1 LRQVYKKGLTETE
14 SQKKSDQKNTY
25 PNLFLV
31 FLEGVN
37 NFVAILRV
45 EKDQEDRKMKR
56 GLLKKKGVKRGL

>member
-1 LRQVYKKGLTETE
+1 LRQVYKKGLTETG
-14 SQKKSDQKNTY
+14 SRKKSDQKNTY

>member
-1 LRQVYKKGLTETE
+1 LTETG
-14 SQKKSDQKNTY
+14 SWKNQIRKNTY

-56 GLLKKKGVKRGL
+56 GFIKKVKIII